1 MSYILEALRKAERE
15 RNLGQVPTL
24 EAKTADAAPS
34 PRPVWPWLLAGALVV
49 NACVLALWLFYPSE
63 QAAAPVPPPLA
74 TTETRVLSP
83 PVPPPSVSDYMPPS
97 PTIVD
102 EEPISEPPVVTV
114 REPVMS
120 DSTSSRNA
128 EPRPVAPATNSPRA
142 AGPVAEQDAYAD
154 EPAIEDRQATIVAL
168 RDMPPEFRR
177 SLPEMKMDA
186 HFYTEVEGRSFV
198 MINLRKYKVGE
209 RLAEGPQVVEIVG
222 DGVILSHQGREFLLT
237 P

>member
-34 PRPVWPWLLAGALVV
+34 PRQIWPWLLAGALVV
-49 NACVLALWLFYPSE
+49 NAGVLAVWLLYPRE
-63 QAAAPVPPPLA
+63 QAALPAPSPLARAETPVP
-74 TTETRVLSP
+74 SP
-83 PVPPPSVSDYMPPS
+83 PAPSVSDYMPPA

-114 REPVMS
+114 SEPVMPEPAG
-120 DSTSSRNA
+120 SRYV
-128 EPRPVAPATNSPRA
+128 EPRPAEPATSKGRTAEAVA
-142 AGPVAEQDAYAD
+142 AQDAYVD
-154 EPAIEDRQATIVAL
+154 EPAIEDRPAATIMAL

-177 SLPEMKMDA
+177 SLPAMKIDA
-186 HFYTEVEGRSFV
+186 HFYTEVQGRSFV

-209 RLAEGPQVVEIVG
+209 RLAEGPQVIEIVG

>member
-34 PRPVWPWLLAGALVV
+34 PRSVWPWLLAGALVV
-49 NACVLALWLFYPSE
+49 NAGVLALWLLYPRE

-97 PTIVD
+97 PTLVD

-114 REPVMS
+114 REPVLPEPAS
-120 DSTSSRNA
+120 ARYA
-128 EPRPVAPATNSPRA
+128 EPRAGESAANARPRTEPVEAH
-142 AGPVAEQDAYAD
+142 DAHVD
-154 EPAIEDRQATIVAL
+154 EPAIDDRQATIVAL

-177 SLPEMKMDA
+177 SLPAMKMDA